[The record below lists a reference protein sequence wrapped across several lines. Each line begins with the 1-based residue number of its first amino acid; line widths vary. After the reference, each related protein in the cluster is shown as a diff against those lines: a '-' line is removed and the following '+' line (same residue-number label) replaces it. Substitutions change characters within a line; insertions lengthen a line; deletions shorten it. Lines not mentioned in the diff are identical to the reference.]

1 MAEIKNNDIS
11 NKVTVILQSA
21 QMWKWM
27 KIWKSFS
34 RVILKGY
41 MKIVY
46 GLFMK
51 NIQAATD
58 IGIIKQWTKME
69 HDKLLP

>member
-1 MAEIKNNDIS
+1 
-11 NKVTVILQSA
+11 
-21 QMWKWM
+21 M
-27 KIWKSFS
+27 KIWKSLS

-58 IGIIKQWTKME
+58 IGIIRQASRCSLEISRQQLT
-69 HDKLLP
+69 